1 MEIYIGD
8 IRLPVVEP
16 TFEIQEVHDNEE
28 QQVVGFG
35 GVNLIGKRGLKT
47 FNYSSFYPKTYDPSY
62 CNFRNLLKPAT
73 FVNKILD
80 YKNSTNKVRLVIPKM
95 QINGLYSIEGFSY
108 RAGEGTEDIYYS
120 ISMKEYQLPTQVAT
134 NYSFEDYNVSYLK
147 EEKVVDGQYY
157 TVKDY
162 DTLVTV
168 ARKFNMSVSV
178 LYLDNQS
185 TIGNSPAD
193 LVVGTTLWIRGNAK

>member
-1 MEIYIGD
+1 M
-8 IRLPVVEP
+8 
-16 TFEIQEVHDNEE
+16 HDNEE

-47 FNYSSFYPKTYDPSY
+47 FNYSSFYPKNYDPSY
-62 CNFRNLLKPAT
+62 CNFRNLLKPTT
-73 FVNKILD
+73 FVNKILQ
-80 YKNSTNKVRLVIPKM
+80 YKNGTNKVRLVIPKM

-120 ISMKEYQLPTQVAT
+120 ISMKEYQLPTQVT
-134 NYSFEDYNVSYLK
+134 TTYSYEDYNVSYVK
-147 EEKVVDGQYY
+147 EEKVVEGQYY
-157 TVKDY
+157 TVKEF

-168 ARKFNMSVSV
+168 ARKFNMTVSV

-185 TIGNSPAD
+185 TLGNSPAD
-193 LVVGTTLWIRGNAK
+193 LVAGTTLWIRGNAK

>member
-1 MEIYIGD
+1 
-8 IRLPVVEP
+8 
-16 TFEIQEVHDNEE
+16 
-28 QQVVGFG
+28 
-35 GVNLIGKRGLKT
+35 
-47 FNYSSFYPKTYDPSY
+47 
-62 CNFRNLLKPAT
+62 
-73 FVNKILD
+73 
-80 YKNSTNKVRLVIPKM
+80 M

-134 NYSFEDYNVSYLK
+134 NYSFEDYNVSYVK
-147 EEKVVDGQYY
+147 EEKEVDGQYY

-193 LVVGTTLWIRGNAK
+193 LVAGTTLWIRGNAK